1 MKSAYFQWSKSQSTW
16 EGTSISVG
24 WKRLWR
30 LPIPHKIRVF
40 LWRLCRNTIPV
51 RYRLHGL
58 GLPVTISCPMCVDEV
73 EHLRHLFFECSF
85 SKECWQLMGL
95 NFEAHD
101 MEHVSEWLVSFL
113 ASGAVLWGIWYARN
127 KCVFDN
133 KTMSPGIVKSWC
145 LKQVS
150 D

>member
-1 MKSAYFQWSKSQSTW
+1 MLSGLHDLVSL
-16 EGTSISVG
+16 GDVP
-24 WKRLWR
+24 RCWR
-30 LPIPHKIRVF
+30 PPGVWTPLKDPGIAESGYP
-40 LWRLCRNTIPV
+40 LS
-51 RYRLHGL
+51 G
-58 GLPVTISCPMCVDEV
+58 EV